1 DTDARVGAAATVA
14 DSVLGQRVH
23 LGDGVALPGA
33 TTDVRVGDRVHTDV
47 RLGAVVADGARL
59 GGGATAAPGSLVG
72 PDARVGA
79 GAHVDGNVAAGV
91 EVRR

>member
-1 DTDARVGAAATVA
+1 VGATAAVA
-14 DSVLGQRVH
+14 DSVLGQRAR
-23 LGDGVALPGA
+23 LGDGAALPGA
-33 TTDVRVGDRVHTDV
+33 TTDVRVGDRVHMDV

-59 GGGATAAPGSLVG
+59 GGGATVAPGSLIG

-79 GAHVDGNVAAGV
+79 GAHVDDNLPAGV